1 MENSLINL
9 ELLKN
14 EEILKE
20 GEKIYND
27 NEFLRELYIMM
38 NDSKFRIFVNK
49 YLDNWTNIK
58 NIILFIKLFECIENE
73 YELLFNKKITKE
85 VMLYSIKHLFNDK
98 NLRKMVLKYYEDFQ
112 NYNYKYLLKKDNK
125 KNKKNK
131 KRRNKKSLIL
141 YNENE

>member
-9 ELLKN
+9 ELLKD
-14 EEILKE
+14 EKILKE
-20 GEKIYND
+20 GEEIYKE

-38 NDSKFRIFVNK
+38 NDNKFRLFVNK

-85 VMLYSIKHLFNDK
+85 IMLYSIKHLFNDN

-112 NYNYKYLLKKDNK
+112 NYNYKNLLEKNSKKIKKTKKIK
-125 KNKKNK
+125 KN
-131 KRRNKKSLIL
+131 
-141 YNENE
+141 